1 MGTGERQERAARIGA
16 GDRLAGWAARLGV
29 GGGPASWLKGRR
41 ALAVAAA
48 LGLLAGAIGFGAIRA
63 REREVREGWALTE
76 VLVAT
81 TDLGAGEVLAGEHV
95 GRRQIPARFVTTS
108 VLRPEH
114 AVQAVG
120 QRLLVPV
127 QAGDPLLWTH
137 FETLRGVERLANVV
151 QPRGRAVT
159 IAVDD
164 TGAVGGFVRPNDHVD
179 VLATVRDPATHE
191 PSTVTVLQNVVVLA
205 TGTTTGQAAA
215 PVAETFSHVSLLVL
229 PEEAELLVLAREL
242 GTLHLVLRHPDDLEI
257 RERAATTPAALL
269 AGERSKDLERIRHQT
284 IQVIRGVG
292 ESRETASWAP

>member
-1 MGTGERQERAARIGA
+1 MGTGERQERAARG
-16 GDRLAGWAARLGV
+16 GTGGWLAGLAARVGA
-29 GGGPASWLKGRR
+29 GGGPASWVKGKR

-48 LGLLAGAIGFGAIRA
+48 LGLLAGGIGFGAIRA

-81 TDLGAGEVLAGEHV
+81 ADLGAGEVLAGEHV

-159 IAVDD
+159 M
-164 TGAVGGFVRPNDHVD
+164 
-179 VLATVRDPATHE
+179 
-191 PSTVTVLQNVVVLA
+191 PSTTPGRSA
-205 TGTTTGQAAA
+205 ASSGPTTTSTSS
-215 PVAETFSHVSLLVL
+215 PPS
-229 PEEAELLVLAREL
+229 
-242 GTLHLVLRHPDDLEI
+242 
-257 RERAATTPAALL
+257 ATRPPT
-269 AGERSKDLERIRHQT
+269 
-284 IQVIRGVG
+284 
-292 ESRETASWAP
+292 SRRR

>member
-1 MGTGERQERAARIGA
+1 MGTGEREERAARSGPGA
-16 GDRLAGWAARLGV
+16 RWVALAGRLF
-29 GGGPASWLKGRR
+29 GGTAGSWLKGRR
-41 ALAVAAA
+41 ALALAAA
-48 LGLLAGAIGFGAIRA
+48 LGLLAGAVGFGAIRA
-63 REREVREGWALTE
+63 REREVEQGWALAE
-76 VLVAT
+76 VLVAAA
-81 TDLGAGEVLAGEHV
+81 DLGAGELLGSEHV
-95 GRRQIPARFVTTS
+95 ARRRIPARFVTTS
-108 VLRPEH
+108 VLRSEH

-137 FETLRGVERLANVV
+137 FETVRGFDRLASVV

-179 VLATVRDPATHE
+179 VLATVRDPATQK

-215 PVAETFSHVSLLVL
+215 PSAEDFSHVSLLVL

-242 GTLHLVLRHPDDLEI
+242 GSLHLVLRHPDDLEI
-257 RERAATTPAALL
+257 RDRAATTPEALL
-269 AGERSKDLERIRHQT
+269 AGERRKDLERIRHQT

-292 ESRETASWAP
+292 ETREATGWAVP